1 MLLLGQSVRSRFT
14 PLPLGLR
21 GERYAAKVLRRKG
34 FRILLRGKR
43 NRFGELDI
51 IAVDERDDRR
61 TLVFVEVKTRHNT
74 RGGSPAEAVTPVKQR
89 RLSRSA
95 MAFLKTH
102 DMLDHPARF
111 DVVSIIWPRESKK
124 PSEVKHIE
132 NAFELI
138 C

>member
-1 MLLLGQSVRSRFT
+1 MLSMNTNIQKLFT
-14 PLPLGLR
+14 ASPLGLK
-21 GERYAAKVLRRKG
+21 GERHAAKILRRKG

-51 IAVDERDDRR
+51 IAVDERDERR
-61 TLVFVEVKTRHNT
+61 TLVFVEVKTRHSD
-74 RGGSPAEAVTPVKQR
+74 RGGSPAEAVTPIKQR

-102 DMLDHPARF
+102 DMLDYPARF
-111 DVVSIIWPRESKK
+111 DVVSIIWPRESRK
-124 PSEVKHIE
+124 PTEVKHLE
-132 NAFELI
+132 NAFELV

>member
-1 MLLLGQSVRSRFT
+1 MHFTLGKTTLSFVSQ
-14 PLPLGLR
+14 PLGLR
-21 GERYAAKVLRRKG
+21 GERHAAKILRRKG

-51 IAVDERDDRR
+51 IAVDERDERR
-61 TLVFVEVKTRHNT
+61 TLVFVEVKTRHND
-74 RGGSPAEAVTPVKQR
+74 RGGSPAEAVTLIKQR

-111 DVVSIIWPRESKK
+111 DVVSIIWPRESRK
-124 PSEVKHIE
+124 PNEVKHLE
-132 NAFELI
+132 NAFELV

>member
-1 MLLLGQSVRSRFT
+1 MFT
-14 PLPLGLR
+14 NVPLGLK
-21 GERYAAKVLRRKG
+21 GERHAAKILRRKG
-34 FRILLRGKR
+34 FRILLLGKR

-51 IAVDERDDRR
+51 IAVDERDERR
-61 TLVFVEVKTRHNT
+61 TLVFVEVKTRHND
-74 RGGSPAEAVTPVKQR
+74 RGGSPSEAVTIVKQR

-111 DVVSIIWPRESKK
+111 DVVSIIWPRESRK
-124 PSEVKHIE
+124 PNEVKHLE
-132 NAFELI
+132 NAFELV